1 MSTYVVGDIQ
11 GCLQALKCALKKV
24 EFTPGRDVLWSVGD
38 IVNRGPRCLK
48 TLRFLYDM
56 RDSLVLVLGNH
67 DLHLLAV
74 AAGVRAPNRSDT
86 LDKILKAPD
95 KEKLLTWLLH
105 RPLIHQEHGFTM
117 VHAGIPPQWS
127 VEDAINR
134 AREVEKVLQ
143 SPDCVEFLRQMYG
156 NEPLLWSDDLTGM
169 TRLRVITNYLTRMRF
184 CSSQGVLDLDSK
196 GPSPDLGKVE
206 VSAWFSHPR
215 RKTAKDR
222 ILFGHWA
229 SIEGQTDHPYAI
241 GLDTGC
247 VWGGAMSL
255 YELETGRWTRC
266 QCKDGRSKRKLCEQS
281 AVTTS
286 PAAH

>member
-1 MSTYVVGDIQ
+1 MSTYAVGDIQ
-11 GCLQALKCALKKV
+11 GCLQALKCALKRV
-24 EFTPGRDVLWSVGD
+24 EFNPDRDVLWSVGD

-56 RDSLVLVLGNH
+56 RDNLVLVLGNH

-86 LDKILKAPD
+86 LDKILQAPD
-95 KEKLLTWLLH
+95 KEKLLAWLLH
-105 RPLIHQEHGFTM
+105 RPLIHREHGFTL

-127 VEDAINR
+127 VEDAIER
-134 AREVEKVLQ
+134 AREVEQVLQ
-143 SPDCVEFLRQMYG
+143 SPDCIEFLKQMYG

-184 CSSQGVLDLDSK
+184 CTSQGVLDLDSK
-196 GPSPDLGKVE
+196 GPSPNLGKVA

-215 RKTAKDR
+215 RKTAKER

-229 SIEGQTDHPYAI
+229 SIEGQTDHPNAI

-247 VWGGAMSL
+247 VWGGAISL

-266 QCKDGRSKRKLCEQS
+266 QCKDGRSKRKLCQQS
-281 AVTTS
+281 AVTTV
-286 PAAH
+286 PAGP